1 MPNLQ
6 VVSVCVV
13 PHLLKRKTKKEV
25 QLFAETKELNF
36 SGVLFKSLFLA
47 DKNI

>member
-1 MPNLQ
+1 MRHAKSSGG
-6 VVSVCVV
+6 VSLCSSASV
-13 PHLLKRKTKKEV
+13 KKKEV

-47 DKNI
+47 EKNI

>member
-1 MPNLQ
+1 MPNHQ

-13 PHLLKRKTKKEV
+13 PHLLKKKKEV

-47 DKNI
+47 EKNI